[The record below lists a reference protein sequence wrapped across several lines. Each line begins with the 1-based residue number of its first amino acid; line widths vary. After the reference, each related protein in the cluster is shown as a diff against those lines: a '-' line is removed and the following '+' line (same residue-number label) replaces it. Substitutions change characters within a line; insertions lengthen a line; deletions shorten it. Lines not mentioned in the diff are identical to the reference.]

1 MISLRPY
8 QAEAV
13 EAILSFWQSGGGNPL
28 VDLATGT
35 GKSLVIAKLTQDLL
49 ASYPTMRV
57 LMLVHVRELVAQNV
71 QALLRVW
78 PDAPVGIYSAGLG
91 QRDAHHRITFASIQS
106 VFRRA
111 KTIGPRDLILIDEA
125 HLVPSAGNGM
135 YRRLLDDLRVMTPDL
150 RVAGFTA
157 TPYRLDTGRLDDGAD
172 RLFDRTVYSYGIGE
186 GIRDGFLSPLISK
199 ASATEVDVSNV
210 ARRGGEFVA
219 GELEAATD
227 RITAEAV
234 QEIVRFG
241 ADRRSWL
248 VFCSGVKNAGKARDA
263 LRIAG
268 INAEMVHG
276 ETPSAERDRIL
287 RDFKAGRIRA
297 LTNAQVLTTG
307 FDAPSVDMI
316 AMLRPTLSTSLYVQI
331 VGRGTRLAPGKENA
345 LVLDFAGNV
354 RRHGP
359 VDAVSV
365 LPKGSGKGG
374 DEGKVAVDSVR
385 AKECPSCDS
394 LAALNASS
402 CKVCGHEWPHV
413 EKPKHEGRAEDKV
426 GILSTE
432 AVPPQQMPVV
442 DWRFAR
448 HEKPGSPDS
457 LRVTYLAGLNAV
469 NEWVALEHGG
479 YAAQKAQQWW
489 ANHGGR
495 SPFPRTV
502 GEALERAEGGELVMP
517 STIAV
522 KPDGKFLRIVGRSFP
537 KVAA

>member
-8 QAEAV
+8 QAESV

-49 ASYPTMRV
+49 AAYPAMRV

-111 KTIGPRDLILIDEA
+111 KAIGQRDLILIDEA

-135 YRRLLDDLRVMTPDL
+135 YRKLLDDMRAQTPDL

-248 VFCSGVKNAGKARDA
+248 VFCSGVKNAGKTRDA

-297 LTNAQVLTTG
+297 LAVAFPQRYPALPNV
-307 FDAPSVDMI
+307 
-316 AMLRPTLSTSLYVQI
+316 PTLDEQGLKGFEVK
-331 VGRGTRLAPGKENA
+331 VW
-345 LVLDFAGNV
+345 
-354 RRHGP
+354 HGMY
-359 VDAVSV
+359 A
-365 LPKGSGKGG
+365 PKGTPPDVLAKINAAL
-374 DEGKVAVDSVR
+374 KVALKDPEFIKKQEGLGAVVVTDKRVEPAEHKKFVMAEI
-385 AKECPSCDS
+385 AKWSPIIK
-394 LAALNASS
+394 AAG
-402 CKVCGHEWPHV
+402 V
-413 EKPKHEGRAEDKV
+413 
-426 GILSTE
+426 
-432 AVPPQQMPVV
+432 
-442 DWRFAR
+442 
-448 HEKPGSPDS
+448 
-457 LRVTYLAGLNAV
+457 
-469 NEWVALEHGG
+469 
-479 YAAQKAQQWW
+479 YA
-489 ANHGGR
+489 
-495 SPFPRTV
+495 
-502 GEALERAEGGELVMP
+502 
-517 STIAV
+517 
-522 KPDGKFLRIVGRSFP
+522 D
-537 KVAA
+537 